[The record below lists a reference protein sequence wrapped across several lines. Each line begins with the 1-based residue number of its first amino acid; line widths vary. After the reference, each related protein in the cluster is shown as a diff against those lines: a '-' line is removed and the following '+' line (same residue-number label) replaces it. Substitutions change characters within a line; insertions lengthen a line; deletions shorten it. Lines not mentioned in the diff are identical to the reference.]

1 MCRWKILDS
10 DGEEMEI
17 DVGGLN
23 KETEKDRGTWSEGCR
38 GKKTKEEIGLTI
50 QESEVLETKGE
61 ARCRINQA

>member
-38 GKKTKEEIGLTI
+38 GKKNKRGDWTDHT
-50 QESEVLETKGE
+50 
-61 ARCRINQA
+61 RI